1 MRALTL
7 TILMMAFGFG
17 CASSRQMRAD
27 LTLQTTLEKIESE
40 LREKFVISTEQC
52 ATGVL
57 DLRSGA
63 VGMTNPDRIEYAASV
78 AKIGILLAWFETHSL
93 SEFDARVRRELG
105 LMVKASSNEMAT
117 RFSEEMGL
125 RRIQEILNER
135 GFYDASKG
143 GGIWVGKH
151 YGKSGERIADPVG
164 GNSHAAT
171 VRQLLRFYWM
181 LDRGELV
188 SKEASAAMQEIFS
201 SPEIAH
207 DQIKFVKGLAG
218 REVKILRKWGS
229 WENWLHDSAIVQGP
243 GRRYV
248 LVGLLNHPKG
258 DEFLEEFAARIDDA
272 MIRR

>member
-1 MRALTL
+1 MR
-7 TILMMAFGFG
+7 
-17 CASSRQMRAD
+17 SDS
-27 LTLQTTLEKIESE
+27 TLQQTLEIIENE
-40 LREKFVISTEQC
+40 LRQKYGIATNQC
-52 ATGVL
+52 ATGLV
-57 DLRSGA
+57 DLKTGRLA
-63 VGMTNPDRIEYAASV
+63 MTQPDRIEYAASV
-78 AKIGILLAWFETHSL
+78 AKIGILLAWFELHSL
-93 SEFDARVRRELG
+93 SELDAKTRHELG

-125 RRIQEILNER
+125 RRIQEIVNSYGL
-135 GFYDASKG
+135 YDASHG

-151 YGKSGERIADPVG
+151 YGKTGERIADPVG

-171 VRQLLRFYWM
+171 VRAILAFYWL

-188 SKEASAAMQEIFS
+188 SKEACAAMKEIFR
-201 SPEIAH
+201 SPEIPH

-218 REVKILRKWGS
+218 RDVKILRKWGS
-229 WENWLHDSAIVQGP
+229 WENWLHDSAIVEGE